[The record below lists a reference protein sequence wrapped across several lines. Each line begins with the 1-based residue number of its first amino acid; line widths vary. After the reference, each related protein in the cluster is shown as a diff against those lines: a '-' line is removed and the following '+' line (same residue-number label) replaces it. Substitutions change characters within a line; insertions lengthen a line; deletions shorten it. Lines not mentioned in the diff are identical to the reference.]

1 MLYTKQVVFPRIKR
15 KRLVIQGYSFLL
27 HTAHTPTHK
36 IISY

>member
-1 MLYTKQVVFPRIKR
+1 MLYTEEVVFPCIKR

>member
-1 MLYTKQVVFPRIKR
+1 MLYIKQVGFPRIKR
-15 KRLVIQGYSFLL
+15 KRLAMQGYSFLL

>member
-1 MLYTKQVVFPRIKR
+1 MLYTEQVVFPRTKR
-15 KRLVIQGYSFLL
+15 KRLAMQGYSFLL